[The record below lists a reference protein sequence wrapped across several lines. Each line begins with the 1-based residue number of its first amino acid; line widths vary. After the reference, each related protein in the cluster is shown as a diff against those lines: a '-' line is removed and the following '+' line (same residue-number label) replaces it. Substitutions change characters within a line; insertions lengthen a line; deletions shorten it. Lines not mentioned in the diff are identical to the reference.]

1 MPKFGHIDIPDIYIN
16 SGSQSASMIE
26 KKERYR
32 GIFTNLLMQRILT
45 DTISGMRTCS
55 KCSLS
60 DITNMVIDKVG
71 TRASRS

>member
-1 MPKFGHIDIPDIYIN
+1 MPKFGHIDIPDIYNN

-26 KKERYR
+26 KRERYR

-45 DTISGMRTCS
+45 DTISGMKTCS

-60 DITNMVIDKVG
+60 DVTNLVVDKIGVC
-71 TRASRS
+71 AARS